1 MKKIVALLMLVLIS
15 GCAEKQEY
23 EETVLAQMKAEKDL
37 KDYKITPEQ
46 MTKCIVQ
53 TSSEKMPGLFLVD
66 PERLTAYKN
75 YSKMLKLNDSADPKK
90 TLEELRTDFGTPKG
104 LADAHANYT
113 ESYMECISGLVTNT
127 EQELINDKQKPE

>member
-75 YSKMLKLNDSADPKK
+75 YSKMLKLNKDLET
-90 TLEELRTDFGTPKG
+90 TLRCLVLRKSSTVPSTSQCTTLK
-104 LADAHANYT
+104 
-113 ESYMECISGLVTNT
+113 SGMLSFRFRAPTCSIFS
-127 EQELINDKQKPE
+127 L